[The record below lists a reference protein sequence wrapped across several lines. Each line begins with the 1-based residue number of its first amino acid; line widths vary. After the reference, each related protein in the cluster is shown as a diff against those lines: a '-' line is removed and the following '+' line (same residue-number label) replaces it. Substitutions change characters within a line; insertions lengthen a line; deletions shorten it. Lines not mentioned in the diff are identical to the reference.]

1 MSDEASVCLMRRVSV
16 AGAFVVSVVCLRLH
30 CLFRALWYIKT
41 LVPPANAQLYDLRI
55 LSVM

>member
-1 MSDEASVCLMRRVSV
+1 VSI
-16 AGAFVVSVVCLRLH
+16 ARAFVVSVVCLRLH

-41 LVPPANAQLYDLRI
+41 LVPPANAQFYNVCI